1 MLKNM
6 KISRRLLLGFGM
18 VLVLLLVVAGA
29 GYWGLDSVK
38 QETVSMLQGDAQI
51 SQFSALIKADTLE
64 LRRAEKDSFL
74 NIDETKKREEYV
86 STWKHW
92 REDLKNHLTE
102 IDKKSLSAEDKQTVR
117 KMEDNA
123 GAYEN
128 GYTKVLSMIEDGRIK
143 TPQAANAAISE
154 YKDAIHKLEGDA
166 SDLSEAHFKIM
177 SGKDQ
182 VMTDF
187 ARRTMYLMFFVA
199 IVASIVAVVT
209 AQVIARG
216 VSRPVEAM
224 STHLADMA
232 AGGGD
237 LTRRIEV
244 KSSDEV
250 GQMSTSLNAF
260 LEKLEKIIIEVK
272 GGAGSISSAAQQ
284 VSSTSSSLSQGTSEQ
299 AASVEE
305 TTSSLEQ
312 MSASISQN
320 SDNSR
325 QMEQVASKGAREAEE
340 SGKAVKQTVDAMKS
354 ITDKINIIDEIAYQT
369 NLLALNAAIEAARA
383 GEHGKGFAVV
393 ATEVRK
399 LAERSQTAAKEIS
412 SLASDSVKVAEH
424 SGKLLDELVP
434 SIQKTAELV
443 KEVSA
448 ASREQSSGVNQ
459 INKAM
464 AQVDQVTQRNAS
476 SAEELSSTAEE
487 MASQSEGLAQLMAF
501 FKTSGDA
508 QGFSFLHQGGTKTA
522 TRPQQFTPRPAPP
535 VPSAKPNGKTSKQT
549 EQAEELSFAKF

>member
-6 KISRRLLLGFGM
+6 QISRRLLLGFGV
-18 VLVLLLVVAGA
+18 VLALLLIVAGA

-38 QETVSMLQGDAQI
+38 QETISMLQGDAKI
-51 SQFSALIKADTLE
+51 AEYAAAINEDTLQM
-64 LRRAEKDSFL
+64 RRAEKDTFL
-74 NIDETKKREEYV
+74 NIDDAKIRQSYFDKWKVQREE
-86 STWKHW
+86 
-92 REDLKNHLTE
+92 LKDHLAS
-102 IDKKSLSAEDKQTVR
+102 ISKKNLSADDKATVH
-117 KMEDNA
+117 KMEEDATN
-123 GAYEN
+123 YEN
-128 GYTKVLSMIEDGRIK
+128 GYSKVIGLIEDGHIK
-143 TPQAANAAISE
+143 TPQAANTAIIE
-154 YKDAIHKLEGDA
+154 YKSAIHDLEQTA
-166 SDLSEAHFKIM
+166 QELSTAHFKIM
-177 SGKDQ
+177 AGKDQ
-182 VMTDF
+182 VMAEF
-187 ARRTMYLMFFVA
+187 AQRTMFLMLFVV
-199 IVASIVAVVT
+199 IVASIVSILT
-209 AQVIARG
+209 AQVIARS
-216 VSRPVEAM
+216 VSRPVETMTA
-224 STHLADMA
+224 HLAEMA

-244 KSSDEV
+244 KSTDEV
-250 GQMSTSLNAF
+250 GQMCASLNEF

-305 TTSSLEQ
+305 TTSSLEE
-312 MSASISQN
+312 MSASITQN

-325 QMEQVASKGAREAEE
+325 MMEQVASKGAREAEE

-354 ITDKINIIDEIAYQT
+354 ITEKINIIDEIAYQT

-383 GEHGKGFAVV
+383 GEHGRGFAVV

-412 SLASDSVKVAEH
+412 GLASDSVKVAEH

-434 SIQKTAELV
+434 SIQKTADLV

-464 AQVDQVTQRNAS
+464 SQVDQVTQRNAS

-487 MASQSEGLAQLMAF
+487 MASQSEALAQLVGF
-501 FKTSGDA
+501 FKTSDGDA
-508 QGFSFLHQGGTKTA
+508 SFSFMNKSAKTA
-522 TRPQQFTPRPAPP
+522 AKPQQGSHFANHP
-535 VPSAKPNGKTSKQT
+535 VAASKPNGKPANSP
-549 EQAEELSFAKF
+549 AEEHSFARF